1 MVDDAH
7 ARRMAVMSSCDRIMS
22 GVRPATMRER
32 LASLSAMPEVD
43 GWGDRYG
50 DGPVAA
56 LEARVAELLGT
67 QSALFFPTGTMAQQI
82 ALRFWAQQT
91 GNRFVVTHPQAHVE
105 VHERQAYASLSGL
118 HAIWP
123 TLEPHPPTAADITAV
138 AEPFG
143 SLLLELPLREAGYL
157 LPEWSELVATV
168 AAARD
173 RGARVHFDG
182 ARLWES
188 TTHLGQPL
196 TAIAALADSVY
207 VSFYKSL
214 GGLYGAALAGS
225 AELTAY
231 ARAWRHRHGGQLFQQ
246 WPGALS
252 ALTGLDTELPV
263 LPELVRHAAVIAQAL
278 SAVPGARVHPLPPHT
293 HQFQLWLPHPADAL
307 NEAAVSLGEQ
317 EKVWFAAGWRDG
329 PIPGLAMAEVT
340 VARPALEWSA
350 DDVAEVAARFLAC
363 LAAAA

>member
-1 MVDDAH
+1 MVEDAY
-7 ARRMAVMSSCDRIMS
+7 ACRMAVMSSCDRILS
-22 GVRPATMRER
+22 GMRPTTMRER
-32 LASLSAMPEVD
+32 LEALAAMAEVD
-43 GWGDRYG
+43 GWADRYG

-56 LEARVAELLGT
+56 LEARVADLLGKP
-67 QSALFFPTGTMAQQI
+67 SALFFPTGTMAQQV

-91 GNRFVVTHPQAHVE
+91 GNRFVVMHPQAHLE
-105 VHERQAYASLSGL
+105 MHERQAYASLSGL
-118 HAIWP
+118 HAVWP
-123 TLEPHPPTAADITAV
+123 TLEPRPPTAADITAI

-143 SLLLELPLREAGYL
+143 SVVLELPLREAGYL
-157 LPEWSELVATV
+157 LPEWSELLATV
-168 AAARD
+168 EAARGRD
-173 RGARVHFDG
+173 ARVHFDG

-188 TTHLGQPL
+188 TTHLGQSL
-196 TAIAALADSVY
+196 DAIAALADSVY

-214 GGLYGAALAGS
+214 GGLYGAALAGT

-252 ALTGLDTELPV
+252 ALAALDTALPV
-263 LPELVRHAAVIAQAL
+263 LPEFVRHAAVIARAL

-293 HQFQLWLPHPADAL
+293 QQFQLWLPYRADDL

-317 EKVWFAAGWRDG
+317 EKTWFVAGWRDG

-340 VARPALEWSA
+340 VAGPALEWSA
-350 DDVAEVAARFLAC
+350 DDVTEAAARFLDR
-363 LAAAA
+363 LPVAA